1 MLSHSEMVNGN
12 HVHMRREMI
21 QHFTV
26 YCLNHSFDTL
36 NYPELFL
43 DEYLSFWG
51 RLTKKKKILSG
62 CNFLD
67 KNSVWCGAHH
77 HLRVFVVKDLATL
90 NTSC

>member
-1 MLSHSEMVNGN
+1 
-12 HVHMRREMI
+12 MI

-51 RLTKKKKILSG
+51 RLTKKKLSLGVISWIKIL
-62 CNFLD
+62 
-67 KNSVWCGAHH
+67 CGVVHIIIY
-77 HLRVFVVKDLATL
+77 LWVFVVKDLATL